1 VDWSDPTAVE
11 RAGKLG
17 DSLATEA
24 VVSMGDVLYVPSFWF
39 HYIVSQD
46 ASVQCN
52 ARSGYSPIGAQEIK
66 ECGVMDKGDKGDDK
80 TDVAEGDNAGAGAE
94 QGEVQSNSSGQQH
107 SQWAQGGR
115 IKNNKNTKKRLRK
128 GRNKEAFRKASFHME
143 MEN

>member
-1 VDWSDPTAVE
+1 MAQ
-11 RAGKLG
+11 AGKLG

-52 ARSGYSPIGAQEIK
+52 ARSGYSPIGSEEIK
-66 ECGVMDKGDKGDDK
+66 KCGVMEKEREDEGGEYMGEKAQEQHDKG
-80 TDVAEGDNAGAGAE
+80 VE
-94 QGEVQSNSSGQQH
+94 
-107 SQWAQGGR
+107 R
-115 IKNNKNTKKRLRK
+115 KRLRK
-128 GRNKEAFRKASFHME
+128 ARKQEDFRKQSFHMD